1 MQGFSLGAG
10 LASLAFWG
18 FLASIIVAGIWYD
31 SRKRES
37 QHETVRR
44 LFESGQPIDDAM
56 MDKLLSLSGDKR
68 ERLDRNF
75 KVVALIM
82 LPAAVGP
89 PWCAVLILEPPLVL
103 FDRSLQTG
111 FGQGGEAGKSLP
123 QRRQAVQVA
132 PDDTQHF
139 AVAEAPQACFEAMLP
154 DGCGE
159 TRDIR

>member
-18 FLASIIVAGIWYD
+18 FLASILVAGIWYD

-44 LFESGQPIDDAM
+44 LLESGQPIDDAM

-82 LPAAVGP
+82 LPAAVGL
-89 PWCAVLILEPPLVL
+89 AILGLVL
-103 FDRSLQTG
+103 GLQEARVTLPLLGVSALVACIGLG
-111 FGQGGEAGKSLP
+111 FLGASKMAARWYREDSGPGIDQ
-123 QRRQAVQVA
+123 
-132 PDDTQHF
+132 
-139 AVAEAPQACFEAMLP
+139 C
-154 DGCGE
+154 
-159 TRDIR
+159 